1 MISTGYKCKNCHSS
15 APMGVGY
22 AFEGLHAASKSASII
37 ACACGYSRAPQ
48 DDSPAPVAPS
58 GYDSAQERYFDILAQ
73 QPADTQLAHLERM
86 DLGEWI
92 AYGRWAR
99 AVQ

>member
-1 MISTGYKCKNCHSS
+1 MDDNYSQGYLCKRCHNTS
-15 APMGVGY
+15 PLGVGY
-22 AFEGLHAASKSASII
+22 THHGLHARAKSASII
-37 ACACGYSRAPQ
+37 ACVCGYSTAP
-48 DDSPAPVAPS
+48 
-58 GYDSAQERYFDILAQ
+58 DSAQERYFDILAQ

-99 AVQ
+99 AAG